1 MRDDPA
7 REPRSAPG
15 RRPRQRYGAAMKVV
29 RRAHMYLGLLVFPWI
44 LLFGI
49 SGVLFNHP
57 QIGRDFERREIS
69 AEQIAALTA
78 FRPWDPD
85 ALARQ
90 VVEQL
95 NAGSPARYTLDEG
108 TPGSFSG
115 WPELTGS
122 TRDGGRT
129 MLLISLDDGDATLS
143 TFPPGPGKPP
153 DPPFA
158 GAKIDLPE
166 HRMAAVEEQVKEL
179 LPGLGVEGAGPL
191 RAHPEVSPELRFRVR
206 DADARAWNVT
216 YDLGSGRL
224 DGRPDDAPAQLRFV
238 ELLGNLHK
246 THHFPVHGG
255 MTWVWAL
262 FADITGIT
270 LVLWALSGLAM
281 WWQMKPS
288 RVIGAVA
295 IAVAVAVAAVVM
307 SGTASDILFGK
318 VEKGGA

>member
-1 MRDDPA
+1 
-7 REPRSAPG
+7 
-15 RRPRQRYGAAMKVV
+15 
-29 RRAHMYLGLLVFPWI
+29 
-44 LLFGI
+44 
-49 SGVLFNHP
+49 
-57 QIGRDFERREIS
+57 
-69 AEQIAALTA
+69 
-78 FRPWDPD
+78 
-85 ALARQ
+85 
-90 VVEQL
+90 
-95 NAGSPARYTLDEG
+95 
-108 TPGSFSG
+108 
-115 WPELTGS
+115 
-122 TRDGGRT
+122 

-143 TFPPGPGKPP
+143 TFPPGPGKAP

-158 GAKIDLPE
+158 GAKIELPE

-179 LPGLGVEGAGPL
+179 LPRLGVEGAGPL
-191 RAHPEVSPELRFRVR
+191 RAHPEVSPELRFRMR